1 LLSQQEL
8 YFLEGHD
15 GDEQNAK
22 KMLQQSQQK
31 WWWFLL
37 YALSDSKIKLIM
49 LKNNTNNLSENLT
62 KQNINCHSQCDDQI
76 HYYYIMSTSTKNPS
90 QGRHIRRH
98 QTNEL

>member
-1 LLSQQEL
+1 
-8 YFLEGHD
+8 
-15 GDEQNAK
+15 
-22 KMLQQSQQK
+22 
-31 WWWFLL
+31 
-37 YALSDSKIKLIM
+37 M